1 MSEARPGHHLRRA
14 SDGVGCVSDRVAPT
28 NRDSAIRGGC
38 LMQAARYMTAGI
50 PDSRAARERVTL
62 EAVTKVFHQDAGEAP
77 VHAVERVDFSVR
89 SAEFLTIVGPSGC
102 GKSTLLN
109 IIAGLEEPTTGRVLV
124 DGVAVPDRQR
134 FFGYMFQKDLLFPWR
149 RVRDNVAIG
158 LEVLGTPR
166 AQARARALDILRR
179 FDLDA
184 FAEKYPAQLSGGMRQ
199 RVALMR
205 TLLCDR
211 EILLLDEP
219 FGALDALTRS
229 IMQAWL
235 LGIWEKDHRTVIFI
249 THDIEEAV
257 FLSDRILTMSARP
270 GRIKGEVAIDLPRPR
285 DHTIVTMPRFT
296 ELKRAVLDQIY
307 EESLKAARPG

>member
-1 MSEARPGHHLRRA
+1 MQVAEDTAVATPIRRA
-14 SDGVGCVSDRVAPT
+14 S
-28 NRDSAIRGGC
+28 
-38 LMQAARYMTAGI
+38 
-50 PDSRAARERVTL
+50 RERVAL

-77 VHAVERVDFSVR
+77 VSAVERVDFSVG
-89 SAEFLTIVGPSGC
+89 SGEFLTIVGPSGC

-124 DGVAVPDRQR
+124 DGVAVPERQR
-134 FFGYMFQKDLLFPWR
+134 YFGYMFQKDLLFPWR
-149 RVRDNVAIG
+149 RIRDNVAIG

-166 AQARARALDILRR
+166 AEARAKALDILRR
-179 FDLDA
+179 FDLDT
-184 FAEKYPAQLSGGMRQ
+184 FADKYPAQLSGGMRQ

-235 LGIWEKDHRTVIFI
+235 LGIWEAELRTVIFI

-296 ELKRAVLDQIY
+296 ALKRAVLDQIY

>member
-1 MSEARPGHHLRRA
+1 
-14 SDGVGCVSDRVAPT
+14 
-28 NRDSAIRGGC
+28 
-38 LMQAARYMTAGI
+38 MQAAGAVADRI
-50 PDSRAARERVTL
+50 PDSPESRQRVTL
-62 EAVTKVFHQDAGEAP
+62 TDITKVFHQDADEDP
-77 VHAVERVDFSVR
+77 VCAVEGVNLAVNA
-89 SAEFLTIVGPSGC
+89 AEFLTIVGPSGC

-109 IIAGLEEPTTGRVLV
+109 IIAGLEEPTAGSILV
-124 DGVAVPDRQR
+124 DGVSVSDRQR
-134 FFGYMFQKDLLFPWR
+134 YFGYMFQKDLLFPWR

-166 AQARARALDILRR
+166 NEARARALDILRR

-184 FAEKYPAQLSGGMRQ
+184 FAEKYPSQLSGGMRQ

-229 IMQAWL
+229 IMQEWL

-249 THDIEEAV
+249 THDIEEAI

-270 GRIKGEVAIDLPRPR
+270 GHIKGELTIDLPRPR

-296 ELKRAVLDQIY
+296 EFKRAVLDQIY
-307 EESLKAARPG
+307 EESLKAARPD

>member
-1 MSEARPGHHLRRA
+1 
-14 SDGVGCVSDRVAPT
+14 
-28 NRDSAIRGGC
+28 
-38 LMQAARYMTAGI
+38 MQAAGAVADRI
-50 PDSRAARERVTL
+50 PDSPESRQRVTL
-62 EAVTKVFHQDAGEAP
+62 TDITKVFHQDADEDP
-77 VHAVERVDFSVR
+77 VCAVEGVNLAVNA
-89 SAEFLTIVGPSGC
+89 AEFLTIVGPSGC

-109 IIAGLEEPTTGRVLV
+109 IIAGLEEPTAGSILV
-124 DGVAVPDRQR
+124 DGVSVSDRQR
-134 FFGYMFQKDLLFPWR
+134 YFGYMFQKDLLFPWR

-166 AQARARALDILRR
+166 NEARARALDILRR

-184 FAEKYPAQLSGGMRQ
+184 FAEKYPSQLSGGMRQ

-229 IMQAWL
+229 IMQEWL

-249 THDIEEAV
+249 THDIEEAI

-270 GRIKGEVAIDLPRPR
+270 GRIKGELTIDLPRPR
-285 DHTIVTMPRFT
+285 DHTIVTTPRFT
-296 ELKRAVLDQIY
+296 EFKRAVLDQIY
-307 EESLKAARPG
+307 EESLKAARPD

>member
-1 MSEARPGHHLRRA
+1 
-14 SDGVGCVSDRVAPT
+14 
-28 NRDSAIRGGC
+28 
-38 LMQAARYMTAGI
+38 MQAADAVAGGI
-50 PDSRAARERVTL
+50 PDPSEPLRRVTL
-62 EAVTKVFHQDAGEAP
+62 ENVTKVFHQDDGEEP
-77 VHAVERVDFSVR
+77 VRAVDGVDFAVR

-109 IIAGLEEPTTGRVLV
+109 IVAGLEEPSTGRVLV
-124 DGVAVPDRQR
+124 DGVHVAERQR
-134 FFGYMFQKDLLFPWR
+134 YFGYMFQKDLLFPWR
-149 RVRDNVAIG
+149 RVQDNVAIG

-166 AQARARALDILRR
+166 GEARARALEILRR
-179 FDLDA
+179 FELDA

-205 TLLCDR
+205 TLLCNR

-229 IMQAWL
+229 IMQEWL

-249 THDIEEAV
+249 THDIEEAI

-285 DHTIVTMPRFT
+285 DHTIVTMPQFT
-296 ELKRAVLDQIY
+296 ELKRTVLDQIY
-307 EESLKAARPG
+307 EESLKAARPD

>member
-1 MSEARPGHHLRRA
+1 MQVAEDTAVVTPAPRA
-14 SDGVGCVSDRVAPT
+14 S
-28 NRDSAIRGGC
+28 
-38 LMQAARYMTAGI
+38 
-50 PDSRAARERVTL
+50 RERVAL
-62 EAVTKVFHQDAGEAP
+62 EAVTKVFHQDVGEAP
-77 VHAVERVDFSVR
+77 VFAVERVDFSVG
-89 SAEFLTIVGPSGC
+89 SGEFLTIVGPSGC

-124 DGVAVPDRQR
+124 DGVAVPERQR
-134 FFGYMFQKDLLFPWR
+134 YFGYMFQKDLLFPWR
-149 RVRDNVAIG
+149 RIRDNVAIG

-166 AQARARALDILRR
+166 AEARAKALDILRR
-179 FDLDA
+179 FDLDT
-184 FAEKYPAQLSGGMRQ
+184 FADKYPAQLSGGMRQ

-235 LGIWEKDHRTVIFI
+235 LGIWEAELRTVIFI

>member
-1 MSEARPGHHLRRA
+1 
-14 SDGVGCVSDRVAPT
+14 
-28 NRDSAIRGGC
+28 
-38 LMQAARYMTAGI
+38 MQAADAAVEGI
-50 PDSRAARERVTL
+50 PQDRAPGQRVTL
-62 EAVTKVFHQDAGEAP
+62 EDVTKVFHQDIGEEPVLAVEGVDIA
-77 VHAVERVDFSVR
+77 VHA
-89 SAEFLTIVGPSGC
+89 AEFLTVVGPSGC

-109 IIAGLEEPTTGRVLV
+109 IIAGLDEPTSGRILV
-124 DGVAVPDRQR
+124 DGATAADRQR
-134 FFGYMFQKDLLFPWR
+134 YFGYMFQKDLLFPWR

-166 AQARARALDILRR
+166 AEARARALDILRR

-229 IMQAWL
+229 IMQEWL

-270 GRIKGEVAIDLPRPR
+270 GRIKGEVKVDLPRPR
-285 DHTIVTMPRFT
+285 DHTMVTKPRFT
-296 ELKRAVLDQIY
+296 ELKRTVLDQIY
-307 EESLKAARPG
+307 EESLKAARPD